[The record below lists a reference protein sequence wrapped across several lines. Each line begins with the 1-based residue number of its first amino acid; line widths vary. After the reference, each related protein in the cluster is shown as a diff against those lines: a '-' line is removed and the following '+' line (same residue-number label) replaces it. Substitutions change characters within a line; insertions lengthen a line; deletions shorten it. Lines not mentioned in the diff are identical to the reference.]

1 MTCREFA
8 AYMMDYRSG
17 ELSPQ
22 SRAEFERHLGICD
35 NCRKYLTSYEET
47 VKLGKRAFEDEDTA
61 LPADVPEELVE
72 AILAARRSS

>member
-1 MTCREFA
+1 
-8 AYMMDYRSG
+8 MMDYHSG

-22 SRAEFERHLGICD
+22 SRAELELHLSICD

-47 VKLGKRAFEDEDTA
+47 VKLGKRAFEDEDAA
-61 LPADVPEELVE
+61 LPADVPQELVE